1 MATIASLDIALGAN
15 SANLKRDL
23 DKASTATKKFSSK
36 AKGHA
41 AAVTSAFKALAVGV
55 AAITAAMG
63 ASALLS
69 NADALIKNANG
80 AGIAFEAYQRL
91 AFGLEQAGL
100 SQDSLQK
107 GMKKLNTIMA
117 TAGDGTKS
125 AVEDLAA
132 LGLTFEQLQGMSPE
146 ERFRAVVDGL
156 NGIQDEGTRSAIAMK
171 VLGKEFAD
179 RKFSSENLDAASS
192 GLVTITTAAA
202 MAAEGFNDSINLMQ
216 TNMSNMATNMIATVV
231 PYVQI
236 AVDTFNQFSANH
248 PTMTGIL
255 TGLAAAGAAIIGLGV
270 ALTVVGAPFLA
281 IAAAIAA
288 AIAGIVFAVNNWDT
302 VVRGFT
308 EFLASTFNV
317 SVEQAAGWITSVSSA
332 LQVAGEWAVTVGSW
346 FATALLG
353 GINLV
358 ISAIGTAI
366 TVFANL
372 AGAVLALFTMDLNSF
387 SVRMQ
392 NAFSAA
398 RDFFVENFGAAVQT
412 IADTVKSQFSW
423 AMEAAAVIF
432 SNAVDAGINFV
443 LKKME
448 AFLNKLVD
456 AANFFGAGIEPF
468 VLGTG
473 RGPQAIP
480 QRPAI
485 FGGPGATTG
494 TGLIDAI
501 MPPVGMTT
509 GTGLTSPI
517 MPPSNVTPTTPTK
530 PSGKGGGG
538 GAGAKDKE
546 TPEEKLAREAA
557 EEAEKNAQ
565 AFYDSFSGNF
575 STSLSSLLKGE
586 TDGGDFMTS
595 ILDQFTGS
603 VVDKFSKGL
612 TDGLLGEDGL
622 DINGIFDKLDFEDM
636 GKTLSS
642 GIESIFSGLKG
653 AGGGGGIGGFLGG
666 IGSFIGTIFGF
677 ADGGIVPT
685 TSTSSS
691 YKDSVPAMLQPGELV
706 VPVDEV
712 GNFVGNSRAKG
723 STVNIN
729 VTGDISKQT
738 RREIMEMIPQITQGV
753 NSANKETNYDYR

>member
-41 AAVTSAFKALAVGV
+41 AAVTSAFKAVAVGI
-55 AAITAAMG
+55 AAISAAMG

-132 LGLTFEQLQGMSPE
+132 LGVTFEQLQGMSPE

-156 NGIQDEGTRSAIAMK
+156 NGIQDEGARSAIAMK

-179 RKFSSENLDAASS
+179 RKFSSEDLDNASS
-192 GLVTITTAAA
+192 GLITITTAAA
-202 MAAEGFNDSINLMQ
+202 NAAEGFGDAINLMQ

-231 PYVQI
+231 PYIQI

-255 TGLAAAGAAIIGLGV
+255 SGLAAAGAAIIGLGV

-308 EFLASTFNV
+308 EFLANTFNV
-317 SVEQAAGWITSVSSA
+317 SVEQAAGWITNVSSA

-346 FATALLG
+346 FATSLLG

-387 SVRMQ
+387 SARMQ

-412 IADTVKSQFSW
+412 IADTVKAQFSW

-456 AANFFGAGIEPF
+456 AANFFGAGLDPF

-485 FGGPGATTG
+485 FGGSTTTPFIPAPETVTTTTLPPATT
-494 TGLIDAI
+494 TVT
-501 MPPVGMTT
+501 PT
-509 GTGLTSPI
+509 
-517 MPPSNVTPTTPTK
+517 TPTTPTK
-530 PSGKGGGG
+530 PSGKGGG

-612 TDGLLGEDGL
+612 SDGLLGEDGL
-622 DINGIFDKLDFEDM
+622 DINGIFDKLDFEGM

-653 AGGGGGIGGFLGG
+653 AGGGAGIGGFFGG
-666 IGSFIGTIFGF
+666 IGSFIGSIFGF

-738 RREIMEMIPQITQGV
+738 RREIMEMIPQITRGV